1 MACQAG
7 LKQHSY
13 RVKMHVAVFQAILEK
28 KQGKFQIWL
37 ALLLKNS
44 RTAKCY

>member
-1 MACQAG
+1 MACQARLSKNACG
-7 LKQHSY
+7 CVSGN
-13 RVKMHVAVFQAILEK
+13 FGK